1 MISRHYGLSIS
12 ISKIREVA
20 GTDLHGTNIKGL
32 LAAADSLDFD
42 TKGVK
47 ATSVNALQEIPLPA
61 IAHVTLDGGLLH
73 YVVIHKVKNGKI
85 YVADPAQGL
94 VTYTLA
100 DFCQIWQGILVLLAP
115 RQNFKEG
122 KKSQGTLFRIFF
134 TIKTSNEFVIS
145 IIYSFYFFKYIWFR
159 WRILF

>member
-1 MISRHYGLSIS
+1 MSRYDFSPLRPFNIHIKDPRGCW
-12 ISKIREVA
+12 
-20 GTDLHGTNIKGL
+20 DLHGTNIKGL
-32 LAAADSLDFD
+32 LAGANSLDFD

-61 IAHVTLDGGLLH
+61 IAHVTLDGGLLY

-100 DFCQIWQGILVLLAP
+100 DFC
-115 RQNFKEG
+115 
-122 KKSQGTLFRIFF
+122 RI
-134 TIKTSNEFVIS
+134 
-145 IIYSFYFFKYIWFR
+145 
-159 WRILF
+159 